1 VRARAAVVA
10 CRVGERGADGTRLHP
25 ELQEWSYTGKLSR
38 DVKGKKEKAFTNVS
52 MLSDQL
58 SVTVP
63 PPHRLSIGSR
73 LSSYILYQG

>member
-10 CRVGERGADGTRLHP
+10 CRVGGRGADGTRSHP
-25 ELQEWSYTGKLSR
+25 ELQEWSHTGKPSR
-38 DVKGKKEKAFTNVS
+38 DVEGKKVEAFTNIS

-63 PPHRLSIGSR
+63 PLHRLSIGSR
-73 LSSYILYQG
+73 LSNYIA